1 MWCPWLPWRALF
13 FIVAIRKGTSG
24 SVIMKG
30 GKCETAGRAG
40 AGVGAVD
47 SNWSSELNNGTFL
60 KIIPNLWFFEIYF
73 SDKVESINYSKQMLV
88 KAGNTSMIYTRSWTG
103 NTLLNINKYV
113 G

>member
-13 FIVAIRKGTSG
+13 FIVVILKGTSG

-40 AGVGAVD
+40 A
-47 SNWSSELNNGTFL
+47 LNLTTGRSRKLFL
-60 KIIPNLWFFEIYF
+60 TCDFLEIYL
-73 SDKVESINYSKQMLV
+73 SNNVERVNYSKQMLV
-88 KAGNTSMIYTRSWTG
+88 KAGNTSMLYTRFWTG
-103 NTLLNINKYV
+103 NTLLNINKYL